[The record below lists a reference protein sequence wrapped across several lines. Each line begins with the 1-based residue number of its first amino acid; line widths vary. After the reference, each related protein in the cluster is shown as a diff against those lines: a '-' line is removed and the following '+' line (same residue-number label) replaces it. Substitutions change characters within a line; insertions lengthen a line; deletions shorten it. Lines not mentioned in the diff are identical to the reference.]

1 MNLPKT
7 DFPMRANLSQR
18 EPAWVDFWQENAIHQ
33 RAVQARKAADADPF
47 IVHDGPPYA
56 NGHIHMGT
64 AYNKIFKDL
73 VVKYKTMRG
82 YYSPYVPGWDC
93 HGQPIEHK
101 VETDLGPKRMA
112 EISKPELRAL
122 CRDYALKWIDVQ
134 RSEFKRLGVLGD
146 WDNPYLTLNHDYEAG
161 NVEVF
166 KRLYLDGVVYRGRKA
181 IHWCMRCHTAL
192 AEAEIEYADV
202 VSPSVYV
209 AFKMNDLPDAFKTAA
224 HALGIQSTM
233 QVKEDDLL
241 DEVSG
246 VTPSSEASESS
257 DTEMLCPVNASLV
270 IWTTTP
276 WTLPSNVAV
285 TLSADAAYVA
295 LRREDGSLLI
305 LAKERAEAIAEVLEL
320 DRENLPYLKDANGKI
335 IEVRGSEFTDL
346 SYQRPIP
353 DAHPDLEGRIVTGD
367 HVELSTGT
375 GAVHTATGHGHE
387 DYLMGQKWDLE
398 TIMPVKEN
406 GVFDRN
412 AGPFEGQHIYKAN
425 PKIVEWLEDKGTL
438 LAVSKIEHSYPHC
451 WRCKKPVIFRATEQW
466 FVSMDRAYSN
476 KRTDKIE
483 GTGADFTEVSALDN
497 IEHLEELLAGG
508 LRTKALAKT
517 DSFRWIPAV
526 SKNRMSAMI
535 EGRPDWCISR
545 QRSWGVPIPAHRC
558 ADCGGV
564 VANADTLDAVIA
576 LFKTEGADAWFTK
589 DPSEYLPADTTCA
602 ACGCTKLVPES
613 DIVDVW
619 WESGVSHTS
628 VLEARPELSRPAQL
642 YVEGT
647 DQHRGWFQSAY
658 LTSIGAYGVAPWENL
673 LTHGFTVDGEGRKMS
688 KSIGN
693 VISPIDVTNKL
704 GADIVRMWVATMDS
718 SSDVSVSDEI
728 LTRASDSYRR
738 VRNSIRFLLGNTYD
752 FNSNVDA
759 LTHSE
764 LLQTDKY
771 WMIRLAQLHKTI
783 TTHNDDWKFY
793 LAQRETLDFLGEF
806 SAVYIDVLKDRLY
819 SDLADSKE
827 RRSAQTVLAAALDLF
842 VKVLAPV
849 LAFTCEETWSFMA
862 DEWKLDSEGKVV
874 ESVHLCDWPEF
885 ELNLCDEEIDA
896 QITAFEPVL
905 AVREQV
911 TKALEKARSE
921 KLVGK
926 SQEAAVTIK
935 APAAMLDSL
944 RAVDSV
950 LLEEAFIVSEV
961 RFEELDEAEFIKLA
975 TAAMSKDSENLAED
989 NGESG
994 AATGLPKA
1002 LVDVRKSDLD
1012 KCPRCWNYR
1021 ELGADAAY
1029 PDVCAR
1035 CASALT
1041 ALSYD
1046 SQDS

>member
-18 EPAWVDFWQENAIHQ
+18 EPAWVDFWQEKAIHQ
-33 RAVQARKAADADPF
+33 RAVQARKAAGADPF

-82 YYSPYVPGWDC
+82 HYSPYVPGWDC

-134 RSEFKRLGVLGD
+134 REEFKRLGVLGD

-166 KRLYLDGVVYRGRKA
+166 KRLFLDGVVYRGRKA

-209 AFKMNDLPDAFKTAA
+209 AFKMNDLPDAFKAA
-224 HALGIQSTM
+224 A
-233 QVKEDDLL
+233 
-241 DEVSG
+241 
-246 VTPSSEASESS
+246 ESNTS
-257 DTEMLCPVNASLV
+257 ASLV

-295 LRREDGSLLI
+295 LRREDGSLLV

-335 IEVRGSEFTDL
+335 IEVRGSEFTNL
-346 SYQRPIP
+346 TYQRPIP

-387 DYLMGQKWDLE
+387 DYLMGQKWGLE

-425 PKIVEWLEDKGTL
+425 PKIIEWLEDKGTL

-466 FVSMDRAYSN
+466 FVSMDHPGLEGET
-476 KRTDKIE
+476 TDSKQ
-483 GTGADFTEVSALDN
+483 
-497 IEHLEELLAGG
+497 G
-508 LRTKALAKT
+508 LRDAALAKI
-517 DSFRWIPAV
+517 DSFRWVPDV

-558 ADCGGV
+558 ADCGDV
-564 VANADTLDAVIA
+564 VANADTLDAVVA
-576 LFKTEGADAWFTK
+576 LFKAEGADAWFTK

-602 ACGCTKLVPES
+602 TCGCTKLVPES

-658 LTSIGAYGVAPWENL
+658 LTSIGAYGAAPWENL

-738 VRNSIRFLLGNTYD
+738 VRNSMRFLLGNTYD
-752 FNSNVDA
+752 FNPGTDA
-759 LTHSE
+759 LPHSE

-771 WMIRLAQLHKTI
+771 WMIRLAQLHKAI
-783 TTHNDDWKFY
+783 TAHNDDWKFY

-806 SAVYIDVLKDRLY
+806 SALYIDVLKDRLY

-827 RRSAQTVLAAALDLF
+827 RRSAQTVLAAALNLF

-874 ESVHLCDWPEF
+874 ESVHLCDWPDF
-885 ELNLCDEEIDA
+885 ELDLDDEEIDA
-896 QITAFEPVL
+896 QIATFENVL

-911 TKALEKARSE
+911 TKALEEARSE

-926 SQEAAVTIK
+926 SQEAVVVIK
-935 APAAMLDSL
+935 APATVLNSL
-944 RAVDSV
+944 CTIGSV
-950 LLEEAFIVSEV
+950 LLEEAFIVAEV
-961 RFEELDEAEFIKLA
+961 RFEEASEAEFAQLV
-975 TAAMSKDSENLAED
+975 AAACSNDAVEADGS
-989 NGESG
+989 GEG
-994 AATGLPKA
+994 DVATGLPKA
-1002 LVDVRKSDLD
+1002 LVGVYKSDLN

-1035 CASALT
+1035 CAAVLT
-1041 ALSYD
+1041 TLGYSP
-1046 SQDS
+1046 QDS